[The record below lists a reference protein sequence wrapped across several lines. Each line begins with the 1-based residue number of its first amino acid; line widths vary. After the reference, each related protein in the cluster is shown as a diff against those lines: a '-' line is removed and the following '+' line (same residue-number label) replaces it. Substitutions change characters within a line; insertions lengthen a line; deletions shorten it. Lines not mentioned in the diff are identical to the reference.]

1 MPKISLLLATIFGL
15 LAAQHISKSV
25 IFKRMQQNVSPSRST
40 CVVTLVY
47 ELDAVALY
55 ILSLS
60 EDIVQAQK
68 LIDEIEIEYR
78 STIPQT
84 SFIAYYE
91 NDAFE
96 LHTQAR
102 RGFVR
107 VIKEL
112 KTEFTNLAE
121 DHSRLTTEMRDYQ
134 FLSTRSKRSLVPIF
148 GKILGSLIGVA
159 TEGEIRVIKNGV
171 KRLHT
176 TRKICCTCWKIKLL
190 WSMYL
195 DNIFKKIERQLI
207 NSPFAFAR
215 SMTS

>member
-25 IFKRMQQNVSPSRST
+25 TFKRMQQNVSPSHST
-40 CVVTLVY
+40 WVVTLVY
-47 ELDAVALY
+47 ELDAVAQY

-68 LIDEIEIEYR
+68 LIDEIELEYR
-78 STIPQT
+78 STIAET

-91 NDAFE
+91 NDTFE

-159 TEGEIRVIKNGV
+159 TEGEIRAIKNGV
-171 KRLHT
+171 KTLAQNQKNMLH
-176 TRKICCTCWKIKLL
+176 LL
-190 WSMYL
+190 EDQVTLSTYL
-195 DNIFKKIERQLI
+195 DNIFKKIERQLT
-207 NSPFAFAR
+207 NSPLAFAR